1 MVKHR
6 MNNNSDT
13 SSDNFHLET
22 IVSITRAFMN
32 YDFQTMMDNMIKI
45 ITKRIDAQFGGIFL
59 VEKDNAILKAEV
71 GGTPSLLRT
80 VQQQA
85 LFPSTQKL
93 NDKSNKATA
102 KGLAAQTLLQ
112 EKTLVIDN
120 MAALHISQRAKE
132 VVQELGITNILSCP
146 IFYQG
151 IPQGVLQVARIEPRC
166 FTPKEINFIETLT
179 NEMGKIIIQ
188 KASIEKAEETL
199 DELEF
204 IVDLLTHDISSQSMI
219 VWGCLEEILS
229 ILDPQDDDSQ
239 FFIHSALQ
247 SLSRI
252 QTIID
257 QVRILSSLKRLGKP
271 DYKSIDIIKALERS
285 IKAIEDM
292 FPEKEIKITINN
304 EVDNP
309 TIQGTTIIDNCIIN
323 LLQNAILAD
332 KNSEK
337 MIDINVQLVS
347 TNILRI
353 DIIDNGEG
361 IPDEIKPKVFQRL
374 FRIRTKKRGS
384 GLGLYIVKTI
394 VEKFDGKV
402 TVENRVK
409 NDYTKGTKFTMLFPK
424 SETDD

>member
-1 MVKHR
+1 M
-6 MNNNSDT
+6 
-13 SSDNFHLET
+13 
-22 IVSITRAFMN
+22 
-32 YDFQTMMDNMIKI
+32 
-45 ITKRIDAQFGGIFL
+45 
-59 VEKDNAILKAEV
+59 
-71 GGTPSLLRT
+71 
-80 VQQQA
+80 
-85 LFPSTQKL
+85 
-93 NDKSNKATA
+93 
-102 KGLAAQTLLQ
+102 
-112 EKTLVIDN
+112 
-120 MAALHISQRAKE
+120 
-132 VVQELGITNILSCP
+132 
-146 IFYQG
+146 
-151 IPQGVLQVARIEPRC
+151 
-166 FTPKEINFIETLT
+166 
-179 NEMGKIIIQ
+179 
-188 KASIEKAEETL
+188 
-199 DELEF
+199 
-204 IVDLLTHDISSQSMI
+204 
-219 VWGCLEEILS
+219 
-229 ILDPQDDDSQ
+229 
-239 FFIHSALQ
+239 
-247 SLSRI
+247 
-252 QTIID
+252 
-257 QVRILSSLKRLGKP
+257 GKP